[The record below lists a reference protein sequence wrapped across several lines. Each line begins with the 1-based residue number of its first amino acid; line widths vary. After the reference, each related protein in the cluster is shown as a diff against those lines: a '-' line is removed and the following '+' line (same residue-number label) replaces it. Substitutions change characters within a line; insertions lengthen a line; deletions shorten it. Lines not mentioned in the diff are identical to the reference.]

1 MEIQNIIMTAADH
14 AQLDRVIAFAGE
26 VSKSCGRRVEGA
38 SKRARTCAVRR
49 GRGDPGGPN
58 HPNQLCSPSNRMI
71 KELSSKELCKRIGR
85 YVMIKTPIEV
95 ADLAFVFGTRDGVEE
110 FADGIDRY
118 WKRGFFPWIV
128 IAGGSTQGNP
138 NPESDVLREKLI
150 NRGVDASCVICERN
164 STNTG
169 ENVQLSL
176 PLIKQH
182 IDFNRVRSIIAV
194 GKISS
199 SRRYLMTL
207 ERYWPGPKKMI
218 LPINYFGVPENR
230 WFEDPGFRSR
240 VIAEWNKIPYYLA
253 MGFLKEINPRSL
265 AY

>member
-1 MEIQNIIMTAADH
+1 MRTA
-14 AQLDRVIAFAGE
+14 
-26 VSKSCGRRVEGA
+26 SGRRFKTELE
-38 SKRARTCAVRR
+38 RAQIVAPEEIPADVISLTK
-49 GRGDPGGPN
+49 
-58 HPNQLCSPSNRMI
+58 LCSPSNQMI
-71 KELSSKELCKRIGR
+71 KKLISKKLYKRIGR

-110 FADGIDRY
+110 FADEIDRY

-128 IAGGSTQGNP
+128 IAGGSTQGDP

-150 NRGVDASCVICERN
+150 TRGVDESCVICERN

-182 IDFNRVRSIIAV
+182 IDLGRVRSIIAV

-218 LPINYFGVPENR
+218 LPINHFGVPENR
-230 WFEDPGFRSR
+230 WFEDAEFRSR
-240 VIAEWNKIPYYLA
+240 VITEWNKIPHYLA
-253 MGFLKEINPRSL
+253 MGFLKEVHSQSL